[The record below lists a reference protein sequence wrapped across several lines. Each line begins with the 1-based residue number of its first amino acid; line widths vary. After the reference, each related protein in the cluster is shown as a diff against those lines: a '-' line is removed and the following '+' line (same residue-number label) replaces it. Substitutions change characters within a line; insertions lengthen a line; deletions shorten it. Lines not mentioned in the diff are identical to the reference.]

1 MLQELVTRSDQRG
14 YVTFE
19 DVLEVLD
26 TEGEDVLT
34 IEAILN
40 ELDEAGIEL
49 RQESQPADFF
59 LVAEEFEPD
68 FEPEEMLQDPG
79 VGDINAVSAD
89 DPVGLYFRQMAQE
102 PLLTAPEEIELAKR
116 IEIGKQ
122 ARETQARF
130 IYRGGYSASWI
141 SHLDKLIQDGQAARE
156 HLGRANTRLV
166 VSIAK
171 RYMGQG
177 LPFPDSDPGRQR
189 RPDARGR

>member
-1 MLQELVTRSDQRG
+1 MLQELVTRADQRG

-49 RQESQPADFF
+49 RQETEVSDVY

-68 FEPEEMLQDPG
+68 FEPEELLQDPG

-102 PLLTAPEEIELAKR
+102 PLLTAPRKSSWPSASKWASRPAKR
-116 IEIGKQ
+116 TLASCI
-122 ARETQARF
+122 AAATAS
-130 IYRGGYSASWI
+130 RGWPI
-141 SHLDKLIQDGQAARE
+141 S
-156 HLGRANTRLV
+156 T
-166 VSIAK
+166 S
-171 RYMGQG
+171 
-177 LPFPDSDPGRQR
+177 
-189 RPDARGR
+189 